1 MLNVTNGW
9 NIYVKYNT
17 FFLKF
22 IIIIIIKHDFSCT
35 CPQHVTLNLTKRTRI
50 FRLLYLYAYA
60 IDQFLNCADR

>member
-1 MLNVTNGW
+1 MLKVTNGW

-22 IIIIIIKHDFSCT
+22 IIIIKHDFSFT

-50 FRLLYLYAYA
+50 FRLLCLYAYA
-60 IDQFLNCADR
+60 IDQFVNCADR